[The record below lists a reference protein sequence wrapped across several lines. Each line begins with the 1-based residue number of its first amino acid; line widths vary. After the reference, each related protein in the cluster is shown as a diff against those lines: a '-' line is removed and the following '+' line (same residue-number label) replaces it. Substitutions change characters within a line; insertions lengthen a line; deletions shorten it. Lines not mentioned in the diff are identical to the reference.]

1 MILKSIIHTPAGKS
15 DIIKKTLNTMRI
27 DNMSKIDNASAYDSG
42 IYDSN
47 IVNVLPYYTE
57 FHAQVMDLVKTM
69 GLNAPEWLDT
79 GCGTGT
85 LALRALS
92 ENNRIRFTLADPS
105 AQMLEQARAKIGDK
119 ASYVNCGSHELSF
132 ENKFDVVTA
141 IQSHHYYDKPGREQA
156 VKHCY
161 DALKEGGVFVT
172 FENIKMSTEASDAI
186 GLKRWENFLSK
197 SFDEEEVKRHI
208 DRRGVEVFPITIEEH
223 LKLLKE
229 CGFTSVNVLWQ
240 SYLQAGFWAIK

>member
-1 MILKSIIHTPAGKS
+1 
-15 DIIKKTLNTMRI
+15 
-27 DNMSKIDNASAYDSG
+27 MSKTDNASAYDSG

-69 GLNAPEWLDT
+69 GLNAPKWLDT

-92 ENNRIRFTLADPS
+92 ENNSIRFTLADPS
-105 AQMLEQARAKIGDK
+105 AQMLEQARAKTGDK

-132 ENKFDVVTA
+132 ENMFDVVTA

-161 DALKEGGVFVT
+161 DALKE
-172 FENIKMSTEASDAI
+172 
-186 GLKRWENFLSK
+186 
-197 SFDEEEVKRHI
+197 
-208 DRRGVEVFPITIEEH
+208 
-223 LKLLKE
+223 

>member
-1 MILKSIIHTPAGKS
+1 MRLKSIIHTPAGKS

-92 ENNRIRFTLADPS
+92 ENNSIRFTLADPS
-105 AQMLEQARAKIGDK
+105 AQM
-119 ASYVNCGSHELSF
+119 
-132 ENKFDVVTA
+132 
-141 IQSHHYYDKPGREQA
+141 
-156 VKHCY
+156 
-161 DALKEGGVFVT
+161 
-172 FENIKMSTEASDAI
+172 
-186 GLKRWENFLSK
+186 
-197 SFDEEEVKRHI
+197 
-208 DRRGVEVFPITIEEH
+208 RRGVEVFPITIEEH